1 MCMRYQSAQKEFD
14 IIHGGFVYGER
25 LNVHVRMSSNEF
37 DIIHGRF
44 GYGIRNG
51 ESFGFLHYIMS
62 WWLLAFGLRT
72 KISVWWTFQ
81 SGAMLPG
88 EEIEVI
94 ALAVKSYQGVFS
106 WIL

>member
-1 MCMRYQSAQKEFD
+1 MRYQSAQKEFD

-62 WWLLAFGLRT
+62 
-72 KISVWWTFQ
+72 
-81 SGAMLPG
+81 
-88 EEIEVI
+88 
-94 ALAVKSYQGVFS
+94 
-106 WIL
+106 